1 MREAFVESGRIS
13 LPVLREEF
21 GTPLKTSRRGFV
33 KLTGA
38 TAVALATGSAR
49 AGHGEIDLSD
59 ERMGVLVDLTEC
71 VGCRRCEFAC
81 AEAND
86 NPHDDL
92 EDYDDQSVFAE
103 TRRPTVSCFTV
114 VNRVENPADA
124 EKPAFLKIQCM
135 HCEHAPCVSACLVGA
150 MQKATDGT
158 VTYDASRCIGCR
170 YCMMACPFERLS
182 YEYASA
188 LTPRVRKCELCQH
201 RTAVGQL
208 PACVEICPVEALVY
222 GNRKELLDYAHERIA
237 EHPDRYVD
245 HVYGETEG
253 GGTSWLYLAD
263 RPFADLGFPTLGP
276 RSRAEITEAIQHGIF
291 QGFAA
296 PIALAGLL
304 AGFNFLTKRGGKA

>member
-1 MREAFVESGRIS
+1 MRELPIESRRIA
-13 LPVLREEF
+13 LPVLPAEPGF
-21 GTPLKTSRRGFV
+21 APTTSRRGFV

-38 TAVALATGSAR
+38 AAVALATGTAR

-71 VGCRRCEFAC
+71 IGCRRCEFAC

-103 TRRPTVSCFTV
+103 TRRPTVSSLTV
-114 VNRVENPADA
+114 VNRAENPTDA
-124 EKPAFLKIQCM
+124 EKPSFLKIQCM

-150 MQKATDGT
+150 MRKSPDGT

-170 YCMMACPFERLS
+170 YCLMACPFERLA
-182 YEYASA
+182 YEYDSA

-201 RTAVGQL
+201 RTSVGQL
-208 PACVEICPVEALVY
+208 PGCVEICPVEALTY
-222 GNRKELLDYAHERIA
+222 GNRKELLAYAHERIT
-237 EHPDRYVD
+237 EQSDRYID
-245 HVYGETEG
+245 HVYGEAEG

-263 RPFADLGFPTLGP
+263 RPFA
-276 RSRAEITEAIQHGIF
+276 
-291 QGFAA
+291 
-296 PIALAGLL
+296 
-304 AGFNFLTKRGGKA
+304 